1 MYYGNQR
8 NCRNDLVSS
17 LGFPGDSELE
27 VNCQRSYGLCEAQP
41 EPALTSLHI
50 IMKNKIIC
58 IFSLFLHGHGYS
70 KYAARHSSP
79 AWMYLMFPGFLENH
93 VQKLFSFQNTRWLFL
108 LFPMLIVEVREL
120 PYTAASWRK
129 TLLCSLHRQICLCL
143 WSRWL
148 KSFCINVL
156 PCLFWYDVTSP
167 KDTFKHAGHTSNL
180 RRKFLMSKLIGRS
193 LVLYCGNKIWWYKNC
208 KH

>member
-50 IMKNKIIC
+50 TMKNKIIC

-70 KYAARHSSP
+70 KYAARHSIP

-93 VQKLFSFQNTRWLFL
+93 VQKLFSFQ
-108 LFPMLIVEVREL
+108 
-120 PYTAASWRK
+120 K
-129 TLLCSLHRQICLCL
+129 TDDCSYCSPCSLWRWGSCLIQQPPEG
-143 WSRWL
+143 
-148 KSFCINVL
+148 K
-156 PCLFWYDVTSP
+156 PCFALCTARFACVFGPD
-167 KDTFKHAGHTSNL
+167 DSNP
-180 RRKFLMSKLIGRS
+180 F
-193 LVLYCGNKIWWYKNC
+193 V
-208 KH
+208 